1 LFEVLG
7 HFPLARL
14 GQVGLN
20 LFRRPR
26 CLTENVFVLRLY
38 RLNNLNQDF
47 LSMNKYFN
55 RIIVVTALSILAVSH
70 VSAADINLLNVS
82 YDPTRELYKEYNTA
96 FAEYWKAKTGNTVA
110 INQSHGGSGKQA
122 RSVLEGLEADVVTLA
137 LSNDIDQLYQK
148 RKLVQEEWQKL
159 LPNNSSPYTSTIV
172 LLVRK
177 GNPQGIKDWNDIVKP
192 GISVVTPNPKTGGG
206 ARWNY
211 LAAWAYAL
219 KANNNDE
226 AAATAFV
233 NKLYKN
239 VAVLDSGARG
249 STTSFVEREIGDVL
263 ITWENEAYLVLQE
276 FGAEKFEIVTPSLSI
291 LTEPAVAVVED
302 VARKHGTTDVATEY
316 LKYLYSKE
324 GQDIIG
330 KHFYR
335 PTDPEVA
342 AKYAKQFQP
351 VELVTIDK
359 LGGWDAVQKKHFVDN
374 GIFDRIYG
382 PGK

>member
-1 LFEVLG
+1 
-7 HFPLARL
+7 
-14 GQVGLN
+14 
-20 LFRRPR
+20 
-26 CLTENVFVLRLY
+26 
-38 RLNNLNQDF
+38 
-47 LSMNKYFN
+47 MNKYFN

-148 RKLVQEEWQKL
+148 RKLVQEDWQKL

-291 LTEPAVAVVED
+291 LTEPSVAVVED

-359 LGGWDAVQKKHFVDN
+359 LGGWDAVQKKHFVDS
-374 GIFDRIYG
+374 GVFDQIYG

>member
-1 LFEVLG
+1 
-7 HFPLARL
+7 
-14 GQVGLN
+14 
-20 LFRRPR
+20 
-26 CLTENVFVLRLY
+26 
-38 RLNNLNQDF
+38 
-47 LSMNKYFN
+47 MNTYFT
-55 RIIVVTALSILAVSH
+55 RIIVVAVLSVLAVSYA
-70 VSAADINLLNVS
+70 SAAELNLLNVS

-96 FAEYWKAKTGNTVA
+96 FAKYWKAKTGDTVTV
-110 INQSHGGSGKQA
+110 NQSHGGSGKQA

-148 RKLVQEEWQKL
+148 RKLVQEDWQKL

-233 NKLYKN
+233 GKLYKN

-263 ITWENEAYLVLQE
+263 ITWENEAYLVLKE
-276 FGAEKFEIVTPSLSI
+276 FGVDKFEIVTPSLSI
-291 LTEPAVAVVED
+291 LTEPSVAVVED
-302 VARKHGTTDVATEY
+302 VARKHGTTEVATEY
-316 LKYLYSKE
+316 LNYLYTKE

-335 PTDPEVA
+335 PTDPEIA
-342 AKYAKQFQP
+342 AKYAKQFKP
-351 VELVTIDK
+351 VELVTIAQ

-374 GIFDRIYG
+374 AVFDQIYG